1 MAIHKPAVPAVPA
14 VPAAPA
20 PPVPQPSF
28 RSGAVARLAG
38 MPVSTLRIWEQRY
51 RAVGPTAAPSG
62 HRLYSALDV
71 ERVLLLRQLS
81 EHGHAIGSIAALDTA
96 QLRQVAGTQAVSL
109 LAAKTRAARSPAASR
124 SDTNP
129 GAQAGWPAG
138 QRAPL
143 RLVVVGRA
151 LALRL
156 QRPAVAQGL
165 AQPWQRLAVFETLA
179 EASDAADAA
188 DAANTAAGAG
198 GSPQTEGAAVD
209 LLLWQAPGLQT
220 SELPAL
226 KAAQIAWRARQVAV
240 LYRFAGSAA
249 VREFAA
255 TGAGLAHEPADDEA
269 LGVWLASLQEA
280 LALDAKTPDTLPAS
294 PAATNLPAGDVP
306 PRRFDDAALTAFA
319 GMSSTLVC
327 ECPRHVSELLM
338 QLSNFETYSADCA
351 HRSAADAE
359 LHAYLQRV
367 AGASRALFETALDR
381 VARHEGLQLP

>member
-1 MAIHKPAVPAVPA
+1 MAIKKPPAPA
-14 VPAAPA
+14 TPA
-20 PPVPQPSF
+20 PPTPQPSF

-81 EHGHAIGSIAALDTA
+81 GQGHAIGSIAALHTA
-96 QLRQVAGTQAVSL
+96 QLQQVAGTQAASL
-109 LAAKTRAARSPAASR
+109 LAAKTRVASTRADSR
-124 SDTNP
+124 SYPNP
-129 GAQAGWPAG
+129 SDKAGRPAG

-143 RLVVVGRA
+143 RLVVVGQA

-165 AQPWQRLAVFETLA
+165 AQPWLRVAVFGTLA
-179 EASDAADAA
+179 EATA
-188 DAANTAAGAG
+188 AANKAPGAG
-198 GSPQTEGAAVD
+198 GTPQTDDAAVD

-226 KAAQIAWRARQVAV
+226 KAAQSAWRARQVAAV
-240 LYRFAGSAA
+240 YRFAGTAA
-249 VREFAA
+249 VRAFAA
-255 TGAGLAHEPADDEA
+255 SGAGVAHEPADDEA
-269 LGVWLASLQEA
+269 LGLWLASLQDA
-280 LALDAKTPDTLPAS
+280 LALDARAPDTLPAS
-294 PAATNLPAGDVP
+294 PASPHLTAGDVP

-319 GMSSTLVC
+319 GMSSTIAC
-327 ECPRHVSELLM
+327 ECPRHLAELLI
-338 QLSNFETYSADCA
+338 QLSNFETYSTDCA
-351 HRSAADAE
+351 NQSPADAE

-367 AGASRALFETALDR
+367 AGASRALFEAALDQ
-381 VARHEGLQLP
+381 VARHQGLQLP